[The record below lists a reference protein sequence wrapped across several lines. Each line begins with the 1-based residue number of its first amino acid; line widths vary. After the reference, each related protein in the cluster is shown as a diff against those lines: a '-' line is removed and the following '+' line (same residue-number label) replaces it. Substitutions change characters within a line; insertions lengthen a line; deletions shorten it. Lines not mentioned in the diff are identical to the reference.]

1 MTSLPQRVTMKKA
14 AAVDKAV
21 VAKQT
26 MSAKDAAPAKATKEQ
41 AAVQIWPGVTS
52 DSAPAGQRL
61 GSAWTAQAA
70 PLEPLLPPVALAS
83 RHVHLCGS
91 GLCAT
96 PDGHASLPC
105 WMATRR
111 IPARWEATHP
121 CPAGFPQ
128 LNFRRRSTLRAF
140 EHSCSLASPPPS
152 MPPSSRA

>member
-1 MTSLPQRVTMKKA
+1 MSVRPMTSLPQGATKKA
-14 AAVDKAV
+14 ATDDKAV
-21 VAKQT
+21 VAEQT

-41 AAVQIWPGVTS
+41 AAVQIWPAVPHR
-52 DSAPAGQRL
+52 PAGQRL
-61 GSAWTAQAA
+61 GSAWTVQAA

-96 PDGHASLPC
+96 
-105 WMATRR
+105 
-111 IPARWEATHP
+111 HP

-140 EHSCSLASPPPS
+140 EHSSSLASPPPS